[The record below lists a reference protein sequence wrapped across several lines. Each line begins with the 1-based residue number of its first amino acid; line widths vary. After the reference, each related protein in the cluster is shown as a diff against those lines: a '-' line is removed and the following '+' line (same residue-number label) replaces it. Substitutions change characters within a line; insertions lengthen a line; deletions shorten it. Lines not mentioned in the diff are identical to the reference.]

1 MMNNGITRRAFLAAG
16 AGGLTA
22 AALPRLATGGEPA
35 PLTAKPSGQPA
46 NVLYILAD
54 DLGYADLSCFGSE
67 RVKTPHIDSLAAAG
81 VRCTSL
87 YGPMSVCSPNRASL
101 LTGRHAFRHGLRG
114 PLKVGTN
121 LTGGLN
127 LSEVLLSQLLKPHG
141 YATGMFGKWHL
152 GFGEGRTPLD
162 RGFDE
167 FYGVP
172 GGGFYWFDKDKDL
185 GPERM
190 IRRGKEIV
198 QTQGYGTD
206 LFTDAVLDFLTRK
219 KDGPFFAQLGFV
231 APHAPLVGGGPM
243 APEAY
248 ISRFDKKDRAREYL
262 ASIVAM
268 DDAIGRILAKLDEL
282 GLAKN
287 TLVVF
292 LSDNG
297 GHVPAAACNKPFSDG
312 KFSTNEGGVR
322 LCSAFRWPAILP
334 AGRVCDDMLSIMDL
348 FPLAL
353 AAAGASDALPKD
365 RVIDGRDP
373 LPTLAG
379 KAPTPHELLVFGG
392 GGFDVRSGPH
402 KLRGGKLYNVVTD
415 PGETRDLAAEKPEV
429 VKELQ
434 SLLDQWRRSDR
445 RNPR

>member
-1 MMNNGITRRAFLAAG
+1 MTRRAFLAAG
-16 AGGLTA
+16 AGGLAA
-22 AALPRLATGGEPA
+22 AALPQPGTGEEPA
-35 PLTAKPSGQPA
+35 PLTRKPAGQPP
-46 NVLYILAD
+46 NILYILAD

-67 RVKTPHIDSLAAAG
+67 RVKTPHLDSLAAAG

-87 YGPMSVCSPNRASL
+87 YGPTSVCSPNRASL
-101 LTGRHAFRHGLRG
+101 LTGRHTFRHGLRG
-114 PLKVGTN
+114 PLVVGTN
-121 LTGGLN
+121 LTGGLK
-127 LSEVLLSQLLKPHG
+127 LSEVLLSQLLKQRG
-141 YATGMFGKWHL
+141 YVTGMFGKWHL

-198 QTQGYGTD
+198 RTQGYCTD
-206 LFTDAVLDFLTRK
+206 LFTDALLDFITRH
-219 KDGPFFAQLGFV
+219 KDSPFFAQLGFV
-231 APHAPLVGGGPM
+231 APHAPLAGGGPM

-248 ISRFDKKDRAREYL
+248 INRFDKKEKAREYL
-262 ASIVAM
+262 ASIAAL
-268 DDAIGRILAKLDEL
+268 DDAVGRILAKLDEL
-282 GLAKN
+282 DLAKN

-292 LSDNG
+292 LADNG
-297 GHVPAAACNKPFSDG
+297 GHVPVGACNKPFSDG

-322 LCSAFRWPAILP
+322 LCSMFRWPTILP

-365 RVIDGRDP
+365 RVMDGRDP

-379 KAPTPHELLVFGG
+379 KAPTPHKLLVFGN
-392 GGFDVRSGPH
+392 DVRSGPH

-434 SLLDQWRRSDR
+434 SLLNEWRSSER